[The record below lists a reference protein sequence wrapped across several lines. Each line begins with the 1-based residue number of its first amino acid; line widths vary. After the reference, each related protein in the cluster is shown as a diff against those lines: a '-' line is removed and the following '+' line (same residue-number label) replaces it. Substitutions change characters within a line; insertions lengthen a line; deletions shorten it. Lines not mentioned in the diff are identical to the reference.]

1 MSQIKDKKQA
11 VFGVNEDWVISF
23 KVCYPANI
31 NKRNE
36 EDSFVSF
43 FEKKRLSLKSLAL
56 ILAKNRNQNVQ
67 HHSSVFSVKNNNIVT
82 NLRMIF

>member
-11 VFGVNEDWVISF
+11 IFGVNEDCVISF
-23 KVCYPANI
+23 KVLSG
-31 NKRNE
+31 KHKQKGM
-36 EDSFVSF
+36 
-43 FEKKRLSLKSLAL
+43 KKTHSCHFSRKKGWVLKSLAL
-56 ILAKNRNQNVQ
+56 ILAKNCNQNVQ